1 MDRPVRRNKK
11 IVDYSQFGDLENDDE
26 DFASIP
32 APLNKKSKKEP
43 NDTKR
48 EKKEKQKRPQKEVTS
63 LQTKTSGKRIALD
76 DKLYK
81 RDLEVALALSVKQ
94 QSAEVFEVQDSQEQG
109 IKKCEAPELENA
121 DSSLVLSNCS
131 VDSVVLVTNKLNTC
145 NTGVTQITDENNI
158 HADVGMQ
165 RRAVSKVTSQQKLQT
180 NDSDDGDSADDYEP
194 ASVSDEE
201 SESCSDFSEDDE
213 EEDFAVKKKKK
224 IKEKIRK
231 ETKVKVQTGREKKL
245 PKSRVN
251 STVSA
256 SRVIHTKSEP
266 TLKKI
271 PDLSEPVGQPLYTS
285 SPSTDKNKPKWTP
298 PAASG
303 SSNNTLKGVSVKS
316 PTQGLRLGLSRLARV
331 KPLHPSAASS

>member
-32 APLNKKSKKEP
+32 APLNKKSKKEL

-48 EKKEKQKRPQKEVTS
+48 EKKENQKRPQKEVTS

-109 IKKCEAPELENA
+109 IKKCAAPELENA

-131 VDSVVLVTNKLNTC
+131 VDSVVL
-145 NTGVTQITDENNI
+145 D
-158 HADVGMQ
+158 AGMQ
-165 RRAVSKVTSQQKLQT
+165 RRAVSKVISQQKLQT
-180 NDSDDGDSADDYEP
+180 NDSDDGASADDYEP
-194 ASVSDEE
+194 ASISDEE
-201 SESCSDFSEDDE
+201 SESCSDFSEDD

-231 ETKVKVQTGREKKL
+231 ETKVKVQTDREKKL

-256 SRVIHTKSEP
+256 SRVVHTKSEP

-271 PDLSEPVGQPLYTS
+271 PGSSEPVGQPLHTS
-285 SPSTDKNKPKWTP
+285 SPSTDKKPKWTP

>member
-32 APLNKKSKKEP
+32 APLNKKSKKEL

-48 EKKEKQKRPQKEVTS
+48 EKKENQKRPQKEVTS
-63 LQTKTSGKRIALD
+63 LQTKTSG
-76 DKLYK
+76 
-81 RDLEVALALSVKQ
+81 
-94 QSAEVFEVQDSQEQG
+94 
-109 IKKCEAPELENA
+109 IKKCAAPELENA

-131 VDSVVLVTNKLNTC
+131 VDSVVL
-145 NTGVTQITDENNI
+145 D
-158 HADVGMQ
+158 AGMQ
-165 RRAVSKVTSQQKLQT
+165 RRAVSKVISQQKLQT
-180 NDSDDGDSADDYEP
+180 NDSDDGASADDYEP
-194 ASVSDEE
+194 ASISDEE
-201 SESCSDFSEDDE
+201 SESCSDFSEDD

-231 ETKVKVQTGREKKL
+231 ETKVKVQTDREKKL

-256 SRVIHTKSEP
+256 SRVVHTKSEP

-271 PDLSEPVGQPLYTS
+271 PGSSEPVGQPLHTS
-285 SPSTDKNKPKWTP
+285 SPSTDKKPKWTP

>member
-131 VDSVVLVTNKLNTC
+131 VDSVVL
-145 NTGVTQITDENNI
+145 GVTQITDENNI

>member
-94 QSAEVFEVQDSQEQG
+94 QSAEVFEVQDSQEQ
-109 IKKCEAPELENA
+109 
-121 DSSLVLSNCS
+121 
-131 VDSVVLVTNKLNTC
+131 
-145 NTGVTQITDENNI
+145 GVTQITDENNI

>member
-131 VDSVVLVTNKLNTC
+131 VDSVVL
-145 NTGVTQITDENNI
+145 
-158 HADVGMQ
+158 DVGMQ